1 MAIEKI
7 VRVAGPGLPLRGNDI
22 DTDRIIPARFLRSVS
37 FEGLER
43 HLFEDDIAQTRS
55 QGVTHPLTDAR
66 FENASILVVNA
77 QLRVR
82 VFEGTRAAG
91 DPPQRVQRRGRRIV
105 FGNLLRQ
112 LGGARDAVRDGESAG
127 RGSAAAHHRRASF
140 DRHHHR
146 PRGTAASLWRGA
158 DRHCPALGRARVVS
172 RRQLGR
178 DGTPA
183 RSFRTG

>member
-66 FENASILVVNA
+66 FENASILVVKRNFGCGSSREHA
-77 QLRVR
+77 PQAIRRKLGRKVDAAFVVFLR
-82 VFEGTRAAG
+82 ENGQTL
-91 DPPQRVQRRGRRIV
+91 QRLSRIV
-105 FGNLLRQ
+105 APAFALI
-112 LGGARDAVRDGESAG
+112 DAV
-127 RGSAAAHHRRASF
+127 AHH
-140 DRHHHR
+140 
-146 PRGTAASLWRGA
+146 
-158 DRHCPALGRARVVS
+158 VV
-172 RRQLGR
+172 L
-178 DGTPA
+178 A
-183 RSFRTG
+183 FAE